1 MIIHA
6 NGMRNRLQHLRQAR
20 RNLPTRHSRNQF
32 LRLGRLLAHRLHRE
46 MQHDLNPAAVRFLS
60 NFGGVF
66 VVWEHG
72 NRERAMQGKKSAS
85 STQIPFE
92 I

>member
-1 MIIHA
+1 
-6 NGMRNRLQHLRQAR
+6 
-20 RNLPTRHSRNQF
+20 
-32 LRLGRLLAHRLHRE
+32 

-72 NRERAMQGKKSAS
+72 NRERAMQGKKSVS
-85 STQIPFE
+85 SGAIAAE
-92 I
+92 IVEYDG